1 MKAIALNTEAQVFGE
16 IQQNQVAID
25 ASNMNKIVMMLSA
38 NLYSDPISSFI
49 REITSNAWDS
59 HIEAKNNEPVLIY
72 MDTDSTDV
80 NQYIITIRD
89 FGTGISPD
97 RFKNVYKVMGV
108 STKTESNDYHGFFG
122 LGKFSPLAV
131 ADMVTV
137 DSYYQGVKY
146 SYLMYKNGLGINID
160 LVDTSTTEERDG
172 LSVSII
178 IDSYSKYR
186 QINNAIT
193 SQLMFF
199 DNVFY
204 KNNLHASWG
213 DLFNSIKI
221 KHYQTFSLS
230 SMLHEPKILLGK
242 VVYPFE
248 PAKLTD
254 ISDKDREI
262 VRSLRDSSLA
272 IRFNIGELDVNPAR
286 ETLHYSSRTSK
297 AIVDKCKEVIKEL
310 HELKFQSLNNGNL
323 KEEDLLTLT
332 EPYILKVSELNFE
345 IVIPEFDK
353 EVSLNNECYSYVSL
367 YDSITNILNTTTS
380 WVDKRLDGERIS
392 KENKWYNLKFFLESN
407 SLFNFSAKEYNN
419 IQKKYI
425 RSRFNRAY
433 IRENWGELALSKDF
447 REFFV
452 SLIMKNKREFK
463 PLIKIFYKLLFNK
476 LVNTTKFDISG
487 ITQEFIN
494 KHKVVRNTTTTTNSY
509 IKLLDLINYDN
520 IYRTFE
526 RLKEYSGKYVVFD
539 LDNKIHIKSTIDG
552 YKFVAVAKTNKAKM
566 LKEGIAITFEEF
578 LIINKGKIIS
588 DAKLDRMHSDWGYND
603 LTKLKILNKLTNI
616 PKQEKYILDVEN
628 SIKDLKFANFFH
640 CLKDKDKSL
649 INYLNTDKSRA
660 NEYNKI
666 FEVMKAFNLDVELG
680 QKFLKEKLIQ
690 LGFINRNRLV
700 INN

>member
-1 MKAIALNTEAQVFGE
+1 
-16 IQQNQVAID
+16 
-25 ASNMNKIVMMLSA
+25 
-38 NLYSDPISSFI
+38 
-49 REITSNAWDS
+49 
-59 HIEAKNNEPVLIY
+59 
-72 MDTDSTDV
+72 
-80 NQYIITIRD
+80 
-89 FGTGISPD
+89 
-97 RFKNVYKVMGV
+97 
-108 STKTESNDYHGFFG
+108 
-122 LGKFSPLAV
+122 
-131 ADMVTV
+131 MVTV

-172 LSVSII
+172 LSVSIV

-204 KNNLHASWG
+204 KNNLHTSWG

-262 VRSLRDSSLA
+262 VRSLRNSSLA
-272 IRFNIGELDVNPAR
+272 IKFNIGELDVNPAR

-297 AIVDKCKEVIKEL
+297 AIVDKCKEVIREL

-323 KEEDLLTLT
+323 KEEDLLSLT
-332 EPYILKVSELNFE
+332 EPDILKVSELNFE
-345 IVIPEFDK
+345 IVIPEFDR

-380 WVDKRLDGERIS
+380 WVSKRLEGERIS
-392 KENKWYNLKFFLESN
+392 KENKCYNLKFFLESN

-425 RSRFNRAY
+425 RSRYNRAY

-452 SLIMKNKREFK
+452 SLFLKNKREFK

-476 LVNTTKFDISG
+476 LINTTKFDISG

-494 KHKVVRNTTTTTNSY
+494 KHKVVRTATKNSY

-520 IYRTFE
+520 IYKTFE
-526 RLKEYSGKYVVFD
+526 GLKDYSGKYVVFD

-578 LIINKGKIIS
+578 LNINKSKIIS
-588 DAKLDRMHSDWGYND
+588 ETKLDRMHSDWGFND
-603 LTKLKILNKLTNI
+603 LTNLKLLNKLTNI
-616 PKQEKYILDVEN
+616 PKQEKDIIDIET
-628 SIKDLKFANFFH
+628 SIKNLKFADFFH
-640 CLKDKDKSL
+640 YLKDKDKSL
-649 INYLNTDKSRA
+649 INNLNNDKSRV
-660 NEYNKI
+660 NEYRKI
-666 FEVMKAFNLDVELG
+666 FEIMKAFNLDTELG

>member
-160 LVDTSTTEERDG
+160 LIDTSATEERNG
-172 LSVSII
+172 LSVSIVV
-178 IDSYSKYR
+178 DSYSKYR

-204 KNNLHASWG
+204 KNNLHTNWS

-230 SMLHEPKILLGK
+230 SMLDEPKILLGK

-297 AIVDKCKEVIKEL
+297 AIVDKCKEVVEEL
-310 HELKFQSLNNGNL
+310 HELKSQSLNNGVL
-323 KEEDLLTLT
+323 KEEDLLSLT
-332 EPYILKVSELNFE
+332 EPDILKVSELNFE
-345 IVIPEFDK
+345 IVIPEFDT
-353 EVSLNNECYSYVSL
+353 EVSLNNECYNYVSL
-367 YDSITNILNTTTS
+367 YDSITNILNTSTS
-380 WVDKRLDGERIS
+380 RVDKRLDWERIS
-392 KENKWYNLKFFLESN
+392 KENKCYNLKFFLESN
-407 SLFNFSAKEYNN
+407 SLFDFSAK
-419 IQKKYI
+419 
-425 RSRFNRAY
+425 
-433 IRENWGELALSKDF
+433 
-447 REFFV
+447 
-452 SLIMKNKREFK
+452 
-463 PLIKIFYKLLFNK
+463 
-476 LVNTTKFDISG
+476 
-487 ITQEFIN
+487 
-494 KHKVVRNTTTTTNSY
+494 
-509 IKLLDLINYDN
+509 
-520 IYRTFE
+520 
-526 RLKEYSGKYVVFD
+526 
-539 LDNKIHIKSTIDG
+539 
-552 YKFVAVAKTNKAKM
+552 
-566 LKEGIAITFEEF
+566 
-578 LIINKGKIIS
+578 
-588 DAKLDRMHSDWGYND
+588 
-603 LTKLKILNKLTNI
+603 
-616 PKQEKYILDVEN
+616 
-628 SIKDLKFANFFH
+628 
-640 CLKDKDKSL
+640 
-649 INYLNTDKSRA
+649 
-660 NEYNKI
+660 
-666 FEVMKAFNLDVELG
+666 
-680 QKFLKEKLIQ
+680 
-690 LGFINRNRLV
+690 
-700 INN
+700 